1 MFSYASDIEPHAVFM
16 AVCIAVVVL
25 TVPLWFLT
33 YRRLRAT
40 AVTTGRKVAAVVLAL
55 ALLVP
60 AAFSGWMIRGYQTFA
75 DAVASFEGPT
85 PAQQAAAE
93 NSLAVNKKVMEEGAV
108 LLENRAHTL
117 PLHPSEHPAINVFG
131 MGSVRTQFTTSL
143 RGADPR
149 ENPRIIP
156 LADALENVGFDV
168 NRELISFYESQ
179 LPPVG
184 ESVLYPMPGDK
195 GNIIE
200 IDPHS
205 YADLIESATD
215 FSDVAIV
222 VVTREGGEGGDLRL
236 DMEGQPG
243 GDSGKH
249 YLELQDVELD
259 LLARVTERFDHV
271 VVLINAAN
279 TMELGFLD
287 NPAIDAAMWIGEP
300 GDNGFAGVAELLAGN
315 VSPSGRLADTWA
327 YDATS
332 APSFKNF
339 GDFRYLDDDGRD
351 ALLDPIEP
359 LSFASYV
366 DYEEGVYVGYRYYET
381 RWADDEGVVD
391 EAAYRAAVQYPFGY
405 GLSYTPFTQEITGYS
420 VGDGGGNLAPTDRVT
435 VRVKV
440 TNTGDVEGREVVQI
454 YSQPPYYRGGIE
466 KSRVELIGFGSTGVL
481 SPGESDDV
489 EIGFSLED
497 LASYDYRSERAWVL
511 EAGTYAIALQSNA
524 HTEIDQR
531 SLEIPDTWVFR
542 DDTDPGGDTT
552 DDGTTDDGNEGTH
565 LVGPRSTDHTAA
577 TNRFDSVS
585 NGNGM
590 IQLSRAEWEGT
601 EPTERR
607 PRKDATEELVAS
619 LADMTPHFPATDE
632 RFAVVPG
639 NLALADM
646 TGLPADDPRWD
657 AYMAQFTADELQALV
672 GRGGWVTDPIP
683 GQGVPR
689 SHSVDGPVG
698 VVDYTTGTAGVGF
711 ASSVVLA
718 STFNPDLAREFGSA
732 LAAEAVALGY
742 QGLYSPGINIHRSP
756 FGGRNFEYYSEDPR
770 LTGLMATATITG
782 YRDGGV
788 YAHLKHFAVN
798 EQETNRQGV
807 ATWLNEQALRE
818 LYLRPFELA
827 IKNGAAQALMGSYNR
842 IGPVWTGGV
851 RELNVGVLRDEWG
864 FDGHLVTD
872 FFFNTTMNVDQAI
885 AGGADLIESTTG
897 DYPTEKTLEN
907 GDGLIALRQSAR
919 HILYTFANSAV
930 VDVYE
935 PLVTRAE
942 WIALGVIG
950 GTYIVLAGALLAV
963 TRRVNEAGR

>member
-33 YRRLRAT
+33 YRRLRA
-40 AVTTGRKVAAVVLAL
+40 AAATTGRKVAAVVLAL

-405 GLSYTPFTQEITGYS
+405 GLSYTSFTQKITGYS

-466 KSRVELIGFGSTGVL
+466 KSRVELIGFGSTGSL
-481 SPGESDDV
+481 KPNESEEV
-489 EIGFSLED
+489 TIEFSLED
-497 LASYDYRSERAWVL
+497 LASYDYRSAHAWVL
-511 EAGTYAIALQSNA
+511 DAGSYGIALQSDA
-524 HTEIDQR
+524 HTEIDTR
-531 SLEIPDTWVFR
+531 WLEIPSTWVFR
-542 DDTDPGGDTT
+542 DETATNSVDSMSSPSGDAQW
-552 DDGTTDDGNEGTH
+552 
-565 LVGPRSTDHTAA
+565 VGPRSTDHTAA

-585 NGNGM
+585 NGNAM
-590 IQLSRAEWEGT
+590 IQLSRADWEGT

-607 PRKDATEELVAS
+607 PWKKATDSLVAS
-619 LADMTPHFPATDE
+619 LADMTPYFPTTGAH
-632 RFAVVPG
+632 FAVVPG
-639 NLALADM
+639 DLALADM
-646 TGLPADDPRWD
+646 TGLSADDPQWD
-657 AYMAQFTADELQALV
+657 AYLAQFTTDELQTLV

-683 GQGVPR
+683 EQGVPR

-698 VVDYTTGTAGVGF
+698 VIDYTTGTAGVGC

-718 STFNPDLAREFGSA
+718 STFNPDLAREFGRA
-732 LAAEAVALGY
+732 LASEAVALGY
-742 QGLYSPGINIHRSP
+742 QGLYAPGINIHRSP

-770 LTGLMATATITG
+770 LTGLMATATVTG
-782 YRDGGV
+782 YHDGGA

-827 IKNGAAQALMGSYNR
+827 MKNGHAQALMGSYNR
-842 IGPVWTGGV
+842 IGLTWTGGV
-851 RELNVGVLRDEWG
+851 RELNVGVLRDEWA

-872 FFFNTTMNVDQAI
+872 FFFDTTMNVDQAI
-885 AGGADLIESTTG
+885 AGGIDLIESTTG
-897 DYPTEKTLEN
+897 DYPTETTLGN
-907 GDGLIALRQSAR
+907 DDGLIALRQSAR
-919 HILYTFANSAV
+919 HILYTFANSGV
-930 VDVYE
+930 VDVHE
-935 PLVTRAE
+935 PRITRAE
-942 WIALGVIG
+942 WIALGLIG
-950 GTYIVLAGALLAV
+950 GVEVVLAAGLWAA
-963 TRRVNEAGR
+963 TRRRV